1 VLLLQAAEMASDLTS
16 RRRSTLA
23 AMLGRTRITPEQQDM
38 LLGGSPA
45 SRICDLLLTLG
56 SSEERLGLLPDCF
69 TPPDDAGVAH
79 ADVTHADVSSSSSI
93 GGEAA
98 GEEETEELWCTPMQL
113 LNEIEARLKAAAA
126 AADGQAESNSSSS
139 RTALGAGSSSSSLE
153 SVAEQQQ
160 QRQLPAGEPVSAAA
174 AAAGSQAGPDSPA
187 AAESA
192 GLTGQAA
199 LAALQELRGHIM
211 SSWLESLP
219 QAIGS
224 SSSSIG

>member
-1 VLLLQAAEMASDLTS
+1 VLLLLPQAAELASDLTS

-23 AMLGRTRITPEQQDM
+23 AMLGRTRITPQQQDM

-69 TPPDDAGVAH
+69 TPPDDADVAY
-79 ADVTHADVSSSSSI
+79 ADVSSSSSSSS
-93 GGEAA
+93 GADAA
-98 GEEETEELWCTPMQL
+98 GEEETDELWCTPMQL

-126 AADGQAESNSSSS
+126 AADGQDANNSSSS
-139 RTALGAGSSSSSLE
+139 RTALGPSSSSSRLD
-153 SVAEQQQ
+153 SVAERQQ
-160 QRQLPAGEPVSAAA
+160 QRQLPAGEPETQAGPDNAAA
-174 AAAGSQAGPDSPA
+174 AAA

-199 LAALQELRGHIM
+199 LAALQELRVHIR

-224 SSSSIG
+224 SSSSSSDAS